1 MSAADASVDPEAP
14 PPAATLRRLFLTLF
28 LRGRGA
34 RGLRRQSAPKSIGRK
49 LGFILGIYALV
60 GCLALLFLHQSVF
73 ALGVYLHAM
82 TFMFLGMF
90 VAASS
95 GEILFNKEEADIL
108 LHRPIEPRTL
118 LWAKV
123 RVLVEVSL
131 WLGGAFNLA
140 GLFVGLAASDGG
152 WRFPI
157 AHAISTTLE
166 AMFCTGSVILVYQI
180 CLSCFGRGRLEG
192 LMTTAQV
199 VVSVAAILGGQI
211 LPRLIFHG
219 ASITR
224 LGMHSW
230 WIGLLPPAWFAGLDD
245 ALAGSGARNS
255 WLLALLAAGATAGV
269 LGLAFG
275 RLARSYEAGLRS
287 LNESSSP
294 RVPGRGGRRWLN
306 MLANSSPLHWGF
318 HDSVACASFVL
329 TGAYLFRDR
338 DVKLRMYPGLAPM
351 LIMPF
356 LIMFQGRS
364 SGGLPVDSFG
374 VAYASSCLGLI
385 PLMGLNLLQYSQQW
399 QAADVFRLAPVAGPA
414 RICRGAR
421 WAILCFL
428 AVPLL
433 AVFGLAIR
441 LLEGRGSDWVLL
453 LPGLVALPI
462 YALVPNLGGKAVPL
476 SFAIEDAKSVGRG
489 LVFLPVMLI
498 SFAISGL
505 SVWARSGGWFWP
517 FVLVEF
523 VVAVIVYVPMSR
535 SIAAVSWPALE

>member
-1 MSAADASVDPEAP
+1 
-14 PPAATLRRLFLTLF
+14 
-28 LRGRGA
+28 
-34 RGLRRQSAPKSIGRK
+34 
-49 LGFILGIYALV
+49 
-60 GCLALLFLHQSVF
+60 
-73 ALGVYLHAM
+73 
-82 TFMFLGMF
+82 
-90 VAASS
+90 
-95 GEILFNKEEADIL
+95 
-108 LHRPIEPRTL
+108 
-118 LWAKV
+118 
-123 RVLVEVSL
+123 
-131 WLGGAFNLA
+131 
-140 GLFVGLAASDGG
+140 
-152 WRFPI
+152 
-157 AHAISTTLE
+157 
-166 AMFCTGSVILVYQI
+166 
-180 CLSCFGRGRLEG
+180 
-192 LMTTAQV
+192 
-199 VVSVAAILGGQI
+199 
-211 LPRLIFHG
+211 
-219 ASITR
+219 
-224 LGMHSW
+224 
-230 WIGLLPPAWFAGLDD
+230 
-245 ALAGSGARNS
+245 
-255 WLLALLAAGATAGV
+255 
-269 LGLAFG
+269 
-275 RLARSYEAGLRS
+275 
-287 LNESSSP
+287 
-294 RVPGRGGRRWLN
+294 
-306 MLANSSPLHWGF
+306 
-318 HDSVACASFVL
+318 
-329 TGAYLFRDR
+329 
-338 DVKLRMYPGLAPM
+338 MYPGLAPM